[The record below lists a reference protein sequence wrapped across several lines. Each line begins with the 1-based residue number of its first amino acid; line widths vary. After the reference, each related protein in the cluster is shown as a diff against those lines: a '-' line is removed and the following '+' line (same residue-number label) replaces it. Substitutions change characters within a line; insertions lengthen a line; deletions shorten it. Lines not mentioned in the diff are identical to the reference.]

1 MVIGIEKY
9 NNNNNNFIFIAYRG
23 VIWKTLRLRVK
34 AFQN

>member
-9 NNNNNNFIFIAYRG
+9 NNNFIFIAYRG